1 MGACDSD
8 RNYYHDTQVKFDQFG
23 ENNFVQLNFTM
34 SLFQLIQLKILI
46 KVGKLNLVTDLKK
59 TIKI

>member
-23 ENNFVQLNFTM
+23 ENNFDPT
-34 SLFQLIQLKILI
+34 
-46 KVGKLNLVTDLKK
+46 
-59 TIKI
+59 